1 MFNRVPPAMFL
12 LAWVMAAS
20 PCVAQGDEFT
30 TPSLAPQWFW
40 IREDPTHWSLK
51 TRPGYLRITTQRGD
65 IAGTL
70 YWDARN
76 LLVQGTRSGDF
87 VLHTRVRIQPSY
99 DFQQGGLIVYANDDN
114 YVKLVRSHVLKDGG
128 NVVELISEQSGK
140 MTFLSIRLL
149 DQEVYL
155 RITRSGTSYKGEYSL
170 SGKPAEWFTV
180 GSTTATLSSPKVG
193 LLAISG
199 PLLNVPDLPV
209 DFDYFRGSGPG
220 FGAIAPNVVSTPTI
234 GTVVF
239 VDLAAEPDAF
249 YHVGAAFGKVP
260 GIPLG
265 TRTLPLNSD
274 PLLFLTVH
282 NLLGGIFNHFSGYL
296 NGRGEARA
304 WMSLPNNANL
314 VGFEFYLAFIT
325 LDSAQPLGIGT
336 ISDATMVKI
345 SS

>member
-1 MFNRVPPAMFL
+1 MFNRVLPAVIAL
-12 LAWVMAAS
+12 TWVLAAS

-30 TPSLAPQWFW
+30 APSLAPHWFW

-70 YWDARN
+70 HWDSRN
-76 LLVQGTRSGDF
+76 LLVQGTRAGDF
-87 VLHTRVRIQPSY
+87 VLQTRVRIQPSY

-128 NVVELISEQSGK
+128 NVMELIDEQGGK
-140 MTFLSIRLL
+140 MKFLSLRLL
-149 DQEVYL
+149 AQEVYL
-155 RITRSGTSYKGEYSL
+155 RLTRSGTTYKGEYSL

-180 GSTTATLSSPKVG
+180 GSTSATLSAPKVG
-193 LLAISG
+193 LIAISG
-199 PLLNVPDLPV
+199 PLLNVPELPV

-220 FGAIAPNVVSTPTI
+220 FGSIAPNVVGTPSI

-249 YHVGAAFGKVP
+249 YYVGAAFGKDP

-265 TRTLPLNSD
+265 TRTLPLTSD

-296 NGRGEARA
+296 NSRGEARA
-304 WMSLPNNANL
+304 WMNLPNNTSL
-314 VGFEFYLAFIT
+314 VGQVFYLAFIT
-325 LDSAQPLGIGT
+325 LDSGQPLGIGT
-336 ISDATMVKI
+336 ISDATQVKI
-345 SS
+345 SL